1 MSSELPEL
9 NEEEAMAR
17 CGFFFAA
24 DPVGLRLF
32 DGPHGKSYEKPR
44 EMAKS
49 PFFQVALAHHIFFAT
64 WRV

>member
-1 MSSELPEL
+1 M
-9 NEEEAMAR
+9 R
-17 CGFFFAA
+17 FFFAA

-49 PFFQVALAHHIFFAT
+49 PFFQVALAHHIFFCHLEGLGKLIMMNIDYMVT
-64 WRV
+64 Y